1 MTPDRDIEHLLDRWL
16 DDGPSVAPDRVIDV
30 VADRIGR
37 QSQRPAWRL
46 QLRNPTV
53 NINLRV
59 AAALAVFAV
68 LAAGAVYLRGPSV
81 SGPGGP
87 SVAPSP
93 SPTASPTPA
102 PSLRSLTSV
111 TFKPTLRVDVP
122 ADWTVSDGDRT
133 YLLDGPAVPL
143 GTAASIGVM
152 TGPFVR
158 FEDQDCERQA
168 PAGVGTSI
176 AEILAGLS
184 GDPRLVVTA
193 AQAVTIGDQSGQ
205 MVDIQVAPTWTGT
218 CGWSQGKAAV
228 LILSATDTGPAFGM
242 GGTERSRY
250 IFLDVADSVVSINF
264 SSPETVTFEAMAA
277 QTTPIVESMRFT
289 P

>member
-1 MTPDRDIEHLLDRWL
+1 MTPDRDIERLLDRWL
-16 DDGPSVAPDRVIDV
+16 DNGPSAARDRVIDV
-30 VADRIGR
+30 VADRIAR
-37 QSQRPAWRL
+37 QPQRPAWRL

-53 NINLRV
+53 NVNLRV

-81 SGPGGP
+81 PGPGGP
-87 SVAPSP
+87 SAAPSP

-102 PSLRSLTSV
+102 PSPRSLTSA
-111 TFKPTLRVDVP
+111 TFKPTLGVDVP

-133 YLLDGPAVPL
+133 YLLNGPAVPL

-158 FEDQDCERQA
+158 FEDQDCQGQA
-168 PAGVGTSI
+168 PAGVGASI
-176 AEILAGLS
+176 AEVVAALS
-184 GDPRLVVTA
+184 GDPRLVVAA
-193 AQAVTIGDQSGQ
+193 AQAVTIGDRSGQ

-218 CGWSQGKAAV
+218 CGWSQGKPAV

-250 IFLDVADSVVSINF
+250 TFLDVGDSVVSINF
-264 SSPETVTFEAMAA
+264 SSPDTVTFEAMAA
-277 QTTPIVESMRFT
+277 QTTPIIESMRFT